1 MQKRLLE
8 MALSIPL
15 HSSLSG
21 EEGAAEEAAT
31 RSRVRPH
38 ERAPVE
44 GSGDGREGRG
54 GSRRRGG
61 RRGRRRR
68 EAGRPR
74 QEGEEEEEA
83 ATRARW
89 PGTLEI
95 GRAHV

>member
-1 MQKRLLE
+1 M
-8 MALSIPL
+8 
-15 HSSLSG
+15 
-21 EEGAAEEAAT
+21 
-31 RSRVRPH
+31 
-38 ERAPVE
+38 E

-89 PGTLEI
+89 PGTLAASVLVCLFLCSIIFDLTTRSDLLRIWMGMRRPLRLSFAFEF
-95 GRAHV
+95 RV